1 MRGRFRSLSLGL
13 ALIAGLA
20 ASLAT
25 APMAFAS
32 GPFSDWAAI
41 VVAGDWH
48 AHSGEPSEVFD
59 NARRDLTKAFVS
71 AGFSPANISQ
81 FSVRPEHYPK
91 ETVLKSGPQSV
102 HDRMLALSKQAA
114 GGCLI
119 YFTSHGAPT
128 GVVVDT
134 EIWGPDSV
142 GDFVD
147 EACAGRPTV
156 VVVSACFSGV
166 FVPALE
172 GPNRMVLTAARP
184 DRTSFGC
191 GQADRYT
198 YFDGCFL
205 QSMPQAHDFT
215 TLALSTRECVAR
227 LEVATHAT
235 PPSEPQISIGAQLR
249 PMLPLYAFQA
259 PPDRTLASAKTN
271 TAH

>member
-1 MRGRFRSLSLGL
+1 MRGRSGILSLGL
-13 ALIAGLA
+13 ALIAGLVLSLSA
-20 ASLAT
+20 APA
-25 APMAFAS
+25 AFAG

-81 FSVRPEHYPK
+81 FSVRPDHYPK
-91 ETVLKSGPQSV
+91 EVVLKSGQNEIAS
-102 HDRMLALSKQAA
+102 RLTTLAKQAS

-128 GVVVDT
+128 GVGLDQG
-134 EIWGPDSV
+134 IWGPGGFGTV
-142 GDFVD
+142 VD
-147 EACAGRPTV
+147 AVCANRPTV

-172 GPNRMVLTAARP
+172 GPNRMVMTAARP

-191 GQADRYT
+191 GQQDRYT

-205 QSMPQAHDFT
+205 QSLPQSHDFA
-215 TLALSTRECVAR
+215 ALGEAARACVAR
-227 LEVATHAT
+227 REVETHAD
-235 PPSEPQISIGAQLR
+235 PPSEPQMEIGAQLR
-249 PMLPLYAFQA
+249 PMLPLYPFTA
-259 PPDRTLASAKTN
+259 PPGSLVNASSPAP
-271 TAH
+271 

>member
-1 MRGRFRSLSLGL
+1 MRGRFRFASLGL

-20 ASLAT
+20 LSLT
-25 APMAFAS
+25 AAPAAFAG

-41 VVAGDWH
+41 VIAGDWH

-71 AGFSPANISQ
+71 AGFSPNNISQ
-81 FSVRPEHYPK
+81 FSVRPERYPK
-91 ETVLKSGPQSV
+91 ETVLKSAQNGIV
-102 HDRMLALSKQAA
+102 DRLTTLAKQAP

-128 GVVVDT
+128 GVVLDQD
-134 EIWGPDSV
+134 IWGPNGV
-142 GDFVD
+142 GTFVD
-147 EACAGRPTV
+147 AVCGSRPTV

-191 GQADRYT
+191 GQQDRYT

-215 TLALSTRECVAR
+215 GLALATRECVAQ
-227 LEVATHAT
+227 LEIATQAS
-235 PPSEPQISIGAQLR
+235 PPSEPQIAIGAQLR

-259 PPDRTLASAKTN
+259 PPDRTLASARTN
-271 TAH
+271 PAH